1 MRLRHSRLR
10 GVLLLGLFTLFAVA
24 TGVVL
29 VVSVGSIG
37 LTEAAPVVK
46 YWMDSPDSIKNTQ
59 VNQHTVIYDKNGNQF
74 AEIWTE
80 DREEVSS
87 LDDIADPMQNAVV
100 AAEDK
105 NFYEHGPIDL
115 VSTVRSFVSG
125 SGGGSGITQQLIK
138 NLSYYDNS
146 ATEQEKQDAVAV
158 SLSRKIRELK
168 MSINYENT
176 HSKDEILLQY
186 LNTVA
191 MGSPNVYGVETAAET
206 IFNKHAKDL
215 TIGEAAA
222 LAGSI
227 NNPSLYNLTQLDD
240 EDVAARVKERQTY
253 VLDRMLADGYI
264 TQEQHDE
271 AVDAPITTDVQWKA
285 GSCGSSSYPFY
296 CQLVV
301 EYLLDDPELG
311 STAEERLRTFNAGGL
326 EITTTMDP
334 ELMDKLDEQLKADWG
349 VTNPKV
355 QSTAVVA
362 PGGAILAIGANRN
375 WGTDTDAGET
385 QVVLANRGTQ
395 TGSTYKMITL
405 AAALA
410 DGWTEAQLNTIYG
423 ACPWNKAG
431 FDVPSGGITNSVSCA
446 LQGGALGYQKATA
459 YSANTWFV
467 ELESQI
473 GVNKVKEFS
482 EEVGLT
488 VPDDINERSASFTLG
503 VTDNSPIQMAAAY
516 ATFNNKGV
524 YCPATPISSMKRTD
538 GKPINDDDDYDPS
551 VHDCKA
557 VMSPYAASVV
567 LKAQNANING
577 NISGR
582 FGEQAAISGHTTV
595 GKSGTTND
603 YANLSWTQTAAQ
615 FTVFSNAYDPRGNF
629 AYPMTSFT
637 WRGHWTTPTSNPS
650 MITTRDFIASA
661 LAGQPDVALDLNN
674 TQTTLEKVVSNAKNM
689 VTVPSVVGMT
699 PEQALQAL
707 KENGIN
713 GAILKQTGSDDEV
726 KNNASYSGA
735 TVIKQSIAAGAK
747 IAEGSSK
754 TVELT
759 ISGGGDETGNTDTT
773 GSQ

>member
-1 MRLRHSRLR
+1 MRLRFSRAR
-10 GVLLLGLFTLFAVA
+10 GVLLLLVFTVLAVV

-29 VVSVGSIG
+29 VGAVGSIG
-37 LTEAAPVVK
+37 LSEAAPVVK
-46 YWMDSPDSIKNTQ
+46 YWVDSPESIRDTQ
-59 VNQHTVIYDKNGNQF
+59 VNQHTVMLDRNGNQF

-80 DREEVSS
+80 DREEVPS
-87 LDDIADPMQNAVV
+87 LDDVSQDMRNAVV

-115 VSTVRSFVSG
+115 VGTVRSFVSG

-138 NLSYYDNS
+138 NLSFYDNQ

-158 SLSRKIRELK
+158 SLARKIRELK
-168 MSINYENT
+168 MSINYENE
-176 HSKDEILLQY
+176 HSKDEILLTY

-191 MGSPNVYGVETAAET
+191 MGSPNTYGVETAAET

-215 TIGEAAA
+215 TLGESAA

-227 NNPSLYNLTQLDD
+227 NNPSLYNLMQNGD
-240 EDVAARVKERQTY
+240 EAVGKRIKERQVY

-264 TQEQHDE
+264 DQKAHDD
-271 AVDAPITTDVQWKA
+271 AVDAPIVTDVQLKA
-285 GSCGSSSYPFY
+285 GSCGSSKYPFY

-301 EYLLDDPELG
+301 EYLLDDPIMG
-311 STAEERLRTFNAGGL
+311 STPEERLRTFNAGGL
-326 EITTTMDP
+326 EIKTNMDP
-334 ELMDKLDEQLKADWG
+334 ELMDTLDARLKSDWG
-349 VTNPKV
+349 VENPKV

-362 PGGAILAIGANRN
+362 PGGGILAIGANRN
-375 WGTDTDAGET
+375 WGTDTEKGET

-410 DGWTEAQLNTIYG
+410 DGWDEARLNTIYG

-431 FDVPSGGITNSVSCA
+431 YDVPAGGIMNSVSCA
-446 LQGGALGYQKATA
+446 MQGGALGYQKATA

-473 GVNKVKEFS
+473 GVNRLKEFS

-488 VPDDINERSASFTLG
+488 VSDDINERSASFTLG

-524 YCPATPISSMKRTD
+524 YCPASPVESMKRTD

-582 FGEQAAISGHTTV
+582 FGENAAIAGHMTV

-629 AYPMTSFT
+629 AYPMTYFT
-637 WRGHWTTPTSNPS
+637 WRGMSSGPLANPS
-650 MITTRDFIASA
+650 MITTRDFIRDA
-661 LAGQPDVALDLNN
+661 LQGQPNINLDLNN
-674 TQTTLEKVVSNAKNM
+674 QQRELEKVTSNARDM
-689 VTVPSVVGMT
+689 ITVPSVIGMS
-699 PEQALQAL
+699 PDQALQVL
-707 KENGIN
+707 EQNGIK
-713 GAILKQTGSDDEV
+713 GAVLKKTGTNDEV
-726 KNNASYSGA
+726 KNNAMYANS
-735 TVIKQSIAAGAK
+735 TVIKQSITAGSK
-747 IAEGSSK
+747 IAVGSNK

-759 ISGGGDETGNTDTT
+759 VSENQTPIGTT
-773 GSQ
+773 APAD